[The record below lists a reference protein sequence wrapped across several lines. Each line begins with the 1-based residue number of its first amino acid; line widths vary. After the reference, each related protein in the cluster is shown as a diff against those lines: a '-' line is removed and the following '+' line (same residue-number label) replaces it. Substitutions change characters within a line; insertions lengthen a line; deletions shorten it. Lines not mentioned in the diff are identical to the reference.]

1 MGPMKKKLRL
11 RRLPLGLLVS
21 TAAFWAGA
29 FWLVV
34 FSTQVL
40 LKVVRGDHPYDA
52 VQQLRRIASEGK

>member
-1 MGPMKKKLRL
+1 MRKKLRL

-34 FSTQVL
+34 FSTHVL

>member
-1 MGPMKKKLRL
+1 MALVTKRFRL

-21 TAAFWAGA
+21 TAAFWVGA

-40 LKVVRGDHPYDA
+40 LKVVRGDHPYEA
-52 VQQLRRIASEGK
+52 VQQLRRVTSEGQ

>member
-1 MGPMKKKLRL
+1 M
-11 RRLPLGLLVS
+11 S

-40 LKVVRGDHPYDA
+40 LKVVRGDHPYEA

>member
-1 MGPMKKKLRL
+1 MGLMTKKLRL
-11 RRLPLGLLVS
+11 RRVPLGLLVS

-40 LKVVRGDHPYDA
+40 LKVVRGDHPYEA
-52 VQQLRRIASEGK
+52 VQQLRRIIPEGK